1 MPIFTTEK
9 ALRSLHQTPVIMKTL
24 LQGVT
29 QAQARKAIDSDDGWS
44 VVEIVCHLRD
54 MEVVFHTRAM
64 RMIEVDYPHLP
75 NIDQD
80 ELVVKN
86 DYAHQDMQ
94 KTLADYFKKRQA
106 FIEWLTTLTDE
117 QWKRRGVHA
126 EYGEYS
132 VTELVIHTAIHDVN
146 HIEQILK
153 AMSN

>member
-9 ALRSLHQTPVIMKTL
+9 ALRSLQQTPVILKTL

-29 QAQARKAIDSDDGWS
+29 QAQARKAIDGDDGWS

-54 MEVVFHTRAM
+54 MEVVFHTRAL
-64 RMIEVDYPHLP
+64 RMIEVEYPHLP

-94 KTLADYFKKRQA
+94 KTLADFFKKRQV
-106 FIEWLTTLTDE
+106 FVDWLKTLNDE

-132 VTELVIHTAIHDVN
+132 VTELAINTAIHDVN
-146 HIEQILK
+146 HIDQILN